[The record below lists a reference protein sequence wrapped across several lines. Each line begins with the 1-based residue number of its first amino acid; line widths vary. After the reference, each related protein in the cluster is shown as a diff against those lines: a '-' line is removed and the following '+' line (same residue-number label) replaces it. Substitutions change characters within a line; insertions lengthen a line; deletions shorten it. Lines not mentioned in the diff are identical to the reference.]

1 MSTTRPPSAIS
12 AARAVL
18 AKELTLE
25 RRAPQ
30 TLTAMALF
38 CASTF
43 VIFHFALGRDA
54 IEGALAS
61 GVLWVTL
68 TLAALLGI
76 GRSFVADREEGGL
89 DGFLLAPAPR
99 TALLVAKATTL
110 LIFLLIV
117 GFFASVIFSVLLLG
131 PTPKASQWASLALLI
146 LLADLGIA
154 LVGTLIAGIAIQTRA
169 RDLITSILALPLLI
183 PLLIAVTKASE
194 PLLSVGGGT
203 LAWRW
208 LALLGLYDLIFG
220 LLAYALFDYL
230 VED

>member
-1 MSTTRPPSAIS
+1 M
-12 AARAVL
+12 
-18 AKELTLE
+18 
-25 RRAPQ
+25 
-30 TLTAMALF
+30 
-38 CASTF
+38 
-43 VIFHFALGRDA
+43 
-54 IEGALAS
+54 
-61 GVLWVTL
+61 
-68 TLAALLGI
+68 
-76 GRSFVADREEGGL
+76 
-89 DGFLLAPAPR
+89 
-99 TALLVAKATTL
+99 
-110 LIFLLIV
+110 

-131 PTPKASQWASLALLI
+131 PTPNASQWASLALLI
-146 LLADLGIA
+146 VLADLGIA

-194 PLLSVGGGT
+194 PLLTVGGGT

>member
-1 MSTTRPPSAIS
+1 MSAARPPSVLS
-12 AARAVL
+12 ATHAVL
-18 AKELTLE
+18 YKELTLE

-38 CASTF
+38 CASAF
-43 VIFHFALGRDA
+43 VIFHFALGRNEV
-54 IEGALAS
+54 EGALAA

-68 TLAALLGI
+68 ALAALLGI

-110 LIFLLIV
+110 LIFLLII

-131 PTPKASQWASLALLI
+131 PTPNASQWASLALLI
-146 LLADLGIA
+146 VLANLGIA

-194 PLLSVGGGT
+194 PLLTVGGGT

>member
-1 MSTTRPPSAIS
+1 MSTTRPPSTLS

-18 AKELTLE
+18 YKELTLE

-38 CASTF
+38 CASAF

-131 PTPKASQWASLALLI
+131 PTPNASQWASLGLLI

>member
-1 MSTTRPPSAIS
+1 MSTVRPPSTLS
-12 AARAVL
+12 AARTVL
-18 AKELTLE
+18 YKELTLE

-38 CASTF
+38 CASAF
-43 VIFHFALGRDA
+43 VIFHFALARNEV
-54 IEGALAS
+54 EGALAA

-99 TALLVAKATTL
+99 ISLLFAKAAAL
-110 LIFLLIV
+110 LIFLLII
-117 GFFASVIFSVLLLG
+117 GFFAALLLSVMLLG
-131 PTPKASQWASLALLI
+131 PTPDGAQWASLALLI

-154 LVGTLIAGIAIQTRA
+154 LVGTLVAGIAIQTRA

-230 VED
+230 IED